1 MKNVNRILSKWCNRR
16 NVFDAT
22 DLIFLRRRSYK
33 RTLYTRRVCINCTF
47 NELVYLLFNNSM
59 NDTFVLF
66 YFLFFFSLSAIE
78 CEASPRAALGLTDWN
93 ATVHSDM
100 LFQVGNEVCKVIYA
114 HNCYQSCTFHI
125 TRGSSKKVL
134 L

>member
-47 NELVYLLFNNSM
+47 NELVYLLLNNSK

-66 YFLFFFSLSAIE
+66 YFFFFFFLSAIE
-78 CEASPRAALGLTDWN
+78 CEASTRAALGLADWN
-93 ATVHSDM
+93 ATVHSDT